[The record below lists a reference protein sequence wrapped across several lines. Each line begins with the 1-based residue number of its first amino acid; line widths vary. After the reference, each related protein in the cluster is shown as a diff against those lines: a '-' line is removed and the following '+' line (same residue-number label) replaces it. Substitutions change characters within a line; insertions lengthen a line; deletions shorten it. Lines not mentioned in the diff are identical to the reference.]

1 MSLKPCGTAAHKRSW
16 KGEICPG
23 HQLTQKCLERTIA
36 PLICTL
42 LLYAGQEN
50 LKYL

>member
-1 MSLKPCGTAAHKRSW
+1 MSLKPSVVQQRKRSW

-36 PLICTL
+36 PLMYTATICRP
-42 LLYAGQEN
+42 E
-50 LKYL
+50 KS